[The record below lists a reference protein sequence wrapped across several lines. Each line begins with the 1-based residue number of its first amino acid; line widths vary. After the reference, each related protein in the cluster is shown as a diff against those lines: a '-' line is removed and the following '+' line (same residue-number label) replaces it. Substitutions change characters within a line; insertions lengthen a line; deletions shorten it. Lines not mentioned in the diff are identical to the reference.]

1 MKTDSL
7 QIVPQTRQRER
18 AKALGLGMS
27 CQTSQR
33 AALQAPPAK
42 RESKLVTYIGDKLV
56 MHHKHDSVIK
66 TFPGTDTI
74 DAQCARRGIQSKT
87 TALGELTSEI

>member
-7 QIVPQTRQRER
+7 KFVSQTTWRER

-33 AALQAPPAK
+33 AALRDPPAK

-74 DAQCARRGIQSKT
+74 DAQCAHRGIQRKQLHWES
-87 TALGELTSEI
+87 